1 MLFSASD
8 PMVDDLCRPLW
19 EGLERMDRAE
29 LVELFRKSVGALGPA
44 NPTED
49 LDGEGSGEI

>member
-1 MLFSASD
+1 
-8 PMVDDLCRPLW
+8 
-19 EGLERMDRAE
+19 MDRAE